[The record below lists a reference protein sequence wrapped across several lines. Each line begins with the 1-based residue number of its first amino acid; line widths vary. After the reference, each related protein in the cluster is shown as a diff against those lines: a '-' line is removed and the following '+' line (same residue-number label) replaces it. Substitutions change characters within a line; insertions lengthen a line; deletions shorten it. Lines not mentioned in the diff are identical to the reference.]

1 MKKSTKVW
9 LIVLICVVA
18 SVIVAVPVVRAY
30 CYWGDEPVFMGNPGM
45 QQLIYHGSDIVM
57 LPEESENIHSTLAY
71 ATYNGNTYVGDW
83 GIDWHFDEDKMQYA
97 GQMHRRFF
105 LHMYQNYDV
114 YVSANAVTED
124 GTPIFLTRMGEPPP
138 FYYILEGYEAPD
150 IMTTEMKMEL
160 RYKGE
165 TWNFSDT
172 VKIAD
177 IVDLQGGVPYSDDM
191 KNVFSAILTSV
202 QYDFM
207 YAYASVYK
215 LGEQYYF
222 NNREMDTYCPITSED
237 LIEYLRQIEN
247 QETRFVF
254 TG

>member
-1 MKKSTKVW
+1 MEKATKKAKAW
-9 LIVLICVVA
+9 IIILICAVA
-18 SVIVAVPVVRAY
+18 AVLVAVPVVRARF
-30 CYWGDEPVFMGNPGM
+30 YWGDVPVFMGNPGM

-57 LPEESENIHSTLAY
+57 LPEKRENISSNLAY
-71 ATYNGNTYVGDW
+71 ATYNGNTYVGDRRM
-83 GIDWHFDEDKMQYA
+83 DWYFDEDKMQYV
-97 GQMHRRFF
+97 GQIHRRFF
-105 LHMYQNYDV
+105 LHLYHNYGV
-114 YVSANAVTED
+114 YVSANVVTED
-124 GTPIFLTRMGEPPP
+124 GTPIFLTGGGGDTPP

-150 IMTTEMKMEL
+150 IMTSELKMEL

-165 TWNFSDT
+165 TWNFSDS

-191 KNVFSAILTSV
+191 KNVFSATLTSV

-222 NNREMDTYCPITSED
+222 NNGEMDSYCPITSED
-237 LIEYLRQIEN
+237 LIEYLSHIEK
-247 QETRFVF
+247 QQTV
-254 TG
+254 

>member
-18 SVIVAVPVVRAY
+18 LVIVAVPVVRAY
-30 CYWGDEPVFMGNPGM
+30 CYWSDEPVFIGNPTM

-57 LPEESENIHSTLAY
+57 LPEKRENISSNLAY
-71 ATYNGNTYVGDW
+71 ATYNGNTYVGDRRM
-83 GIDWHFDEDKMQYA
+83 DWCFDEDKMHYV
-97 GQMHRRFF
+97 GQIHRRFF

-114 YVSANAVTED
+114 YVSANVVTED
-124 GTPIFLTRMGEPPP
+124 GTPIFLYCGGGDPP

-150 IMTTEMKMEL
+150 LMTTELKIEL
-160 RYKGE
+160 RYNGE

-177 IVDLQGGVPYSDDM
+177 IVDLQGEVPYSDDM
-191 KNVFSAILTSV
+191 KNVFSATLTSV

-207 YAYASVYK
+207 YAYTSVYK
-215 LGEQYYF
+215 LREQYYLHIAM
-222 NNREMDTYCPITSED
+222 NTYCPITSED

-247 QETRFVF
+247 R
-254 TG
+254 

>member
-1 MKKSTKVW
+1 MEKATKKAKAW
-9 LIVLICVVA
+9 IIILICAVA
-18 SVIVAVPVVRAY
+18 AVLVAVPIVRARF
-30 CYWGDEPVFMGNPGM
+30 YWGDEPVFMGNPGM

-57 LPEESENIHSTLAY
+57 LPEKRENISSNLAY
-71 ATYNGNTYVGDW
+71 ATYNGNIYVGDRRM
-83 GIDWHFDEDKMQYA
+83 DWYFDEDKMQYV
-97 GQMHRRFF
+97 GQIHRRFF
-105 LHMYQNYDV
+105 LHLYHNYGV
-114 YVSANAVTED
+114 YVSANVVTED
-124 GTPIFLTRMGEPPP
+124 GTPIFLTGGGGDTPP

-150 IMTTEMKMEL
+150 LMTTEMKMEL

-191 KNVFSAILTSV
+191 KNVFSATLTSV

-215 LGEQYYF
+215 LGEQYYLHIAM
-222 NNREMDTYCPITSED
+222 NTYCPITSED
-237 LIEYLRQIEN
+237 LIEYLSHIEK
-247 QETRFVF
+247 QQTV
-254 TG
+254 

>member
-18 SVIVAVPVVRAY
+18 SVIVAVPVVRAC
-30 CYWGDEPVFMGNPGM
+30 CYWGDEPVFIGNPTM
-45 QQLIYHGSDIVM
+45 QQLIYHDSDIVM
-57 LPEESENIHSTLAY
+57 LPEKRENISSNLAY
-71 ATYNGNTYVGDW
+71 ATYNGNTYVGDLRM
-83 GIDWHFDEDKMQYA
+83 DWCFDEDKMHYV
-97 GQMHRRFF
+97 GQIHRRFF

-114 YVSANAVTED
+114 CVSANVVTED
-124 GTPIFLTRMGEPPP
+124 GTPIFLYCGGGDPP

-150 IMTTEMKMEL
+150 LMTTELKIEL
-160 RYKGE
+160 RYNGE

-177 IVDLQGGVPYSDDM
+177 IVDLQGEVPYSDDM
-191 KNVFSAILTSV
+191 KNVFSATLTSV

-207 YAYASVYK
+207 YAYTTVYK
-215 LGEQYYF
+215 LGEQYYLHIAM
-222 NNREMDTYCPITSED
+222 NTYCPITSED

-247 QETRFVF
+247 Q
-254 TG
+254 

>member
-9 LIVLICVVA
+9 RIVLICVVA

-30 CYWGDEPVFMGNPGM
+30 CYWSDEPVFKGNPTM
-45 QQLIYHGSDIVM
+45 QQLIYHDSDIVM
-57 LPEESENIHSTLAY
+57 LPEKRENLSSNLAY
-71 ATYNGNTYVGDW
+71 ATYNGNTYVGDLRM
-83 GIDWHFDEDKMQYA
+83 DWYFDEDKMQYV
-97 GQMHRRFF
+97 GQIHRRFF
-105 LHMYQNYDV
+105 LHLYQNYDV
-114 YVSANAVTED
+114 YVSANVVTED
-124 GTPIFLTRMGEPPP
+124 GTPIFLTGEGGDDPP

-150 IMTTEMKMEL
+150 IMTAEMKMEL
-160 RYKGE
+160 WYKGE
-165 TWNFSDT
+165 TWYFSDT

-191 KNVFSAILTSV
+191 KNVFSATLTSV

-222 NNREMDTYCPITSED
+222 ESREMDSYCPITSED

-247 QETRFVF
+247 Q
-254 TG
+254 

>member
-9 LIVLICVVA
+9 RIVLICVVA

-30 CYWGDEPVFMGNPGM
+30 CYWSDEPVFMGNPTM
-45 QQLIYHGSDIVM
+45 QQLIYHDSDIVM
-57 LPEESENIHSTLAY
+57 LPEKRENLSSNLAY
-71 ATYNGNTYVGDW
+71 ATYNGNTYVGDRRM
-83 GIDWHFDEDKMQYA
+83 DWYFDEDKMQYA
-97 GQMHRRFF
+97 GQIHRRFF

-114 YVSANAVTED
+114 YVSANVVTED
-124 GTPIFLTRMGEPPP
+124 GTPIFLTGEGGDAPP
-138 FYYILEGYEAPD
+138 FYYILEGYEAPE
-150 IMTTEMKMEL
+150 IMTAEMKMEL
-160 RYKGE
+160 WYKGE
-165 TWNFSDT
+165 TWYFSDT

-191 KNVFSAILTSV
+191 KNVFSATLTSV

-222 NNREMDTYCPITSED
+222 ESREMDSYCPITSED

-247 QETRFVF
+247 Q
-254 TG
+254 

>member
-9 LIVLICVVA
+9 RIVLICVVA

-30 CYWGDEPVFMGNPGM
+30 CYWSVEPVFMGNPTM

-57 LPEESENIHSTLAY
+57 LPEKRENLSSNLAY
-71 ATYNGNTYVGDW
+71 ATYNGNTYVGDLRM
-83 GIDWHFDEDKMQYA
+83 DWYFDEDKMQYV
-97 GQMHRRFF
+97 GQIHRRFF

-114 YVSANAVTED
+114 YVSANVVTED
-124 GTPIFLTRMGEPPP
+124 GTPIFLTGEGGDDPP

-150 IMTTEMKMEL
+150 IMTAEMKMEL
-160 RYKGE
+160 WYKGE
-165 TWNFSDT
+165 TWYFSDT

-191 KNVFSAILTSV
+191 KNVFSATLTSV

-207 YAYASVYK
+207 YTYASVYK
-215 LGEQYYF
+215 FGEQYYF
-222 NNREMDTYCPITSED
+222 NNREMKLYCPITSED

-247 QETRFVF
+247 Q
-254 TG
+254 